1 MNKATVAAAAAAA
14 DQGCEIAKW
23 ASAKAEQQ

>member
-1 MNKATVAAAAAAA
+1 MNKATVAAAAAA

>member
-1 MNKATVAAAAAAA
+1 MNKATVAAAAA

-23 ASAKAEQQ
+23 TSAKAEQQ